1 VTESEL
7 GEAHRTIERLESE
20 LAGTKEVQEDLWAH
34 QIYIKARQKMT
45 VGVFAILGLLS
56 ALGLYTAYEIYR
68 ELVDF
73 SAGLAEKT
81 IQEKI
86 DAKVDEMVSAAEP
99 KLREQLNA
107 QTGALIESQKKTV
120 QDKID
125 ALNKQVSEAELVA
138 QRAADVAQQADY
150 AAKRLKQITLAAA
163 APEEAAQ
170 EVGGRGVAAADCD
183 PLRLAE
189 SQRALVHIRQGSE
202 KTDTV
207 ARNGLPYYRNTFT
220 VAAHSEDRPTIPP
233 SLAACLLDAIDRVVY
248 KLNERWFSPSEIVKV
263 NKADRFSVSLRA
275 WGPTEID
282 AAVYL
287 KGERDPIQHHGS
299 FITRE
304 LGEQYL
310 APGPRDPNMRGDRP
324 E

>member
-7 GEAHRTIERLESE
+7 AEARRTIERLESE
-20 LAGTKEVQEDLWAH
+20 LAHTKEVQEDLWAH
-34 QIYIKARQKMT
+34 EIYIKARKKMS

-56 ALGLYTAYEIYR
+56 ALGLYTAFEIYR
-68 ELVDF
+68 ELVAF
-73 SAGLAEKT
+73 SVTLAKET
-81 IQEKI
+81 IQENI
-86 DAKVDEMVSAAEP
+86 DAKVDKMVGDAEP
-99 KLREQLNA
+99 RLREQLDV
-107 QTGALIESQKKTV
+107 QVGALIENQKKTV
-120 QDKID
+120 QEKMDT
-125 ALNKQVSEAELVA
+125 LNAQVNQAKLVA
-138 QRAADVAQQADY
+138 QRAAAVAQVLD
-150 AAKRLKQITLAAA
+150 AAANRSKDITLAAE
-163 APEEAAQ
+163 APDEVAQ
-170 EVGGRGVAAADCD
+170 EVGERAEAAADCD
-183 PLRLAE
+183 TLRLTE
-189 SQRALVHIRQGSE
+189 SQRALVHIRQDSE

-207 ARNGLPYYRNTFT
+207 AGNGLPYYRNTFN
-220 VAAHSEDRPTIPP
+220 VAAHSEDRSAITP
-233 SLAACLLDAIDRVVY
+233 SLTTCLLDDVDRVVY

-263 NKADRFSVSLRA
+263 NKADRFSLSLRA

-310 APGPRDPNMRGDRP
+310 APGPRDPHMRGDRP